1 MEQNIETTNTQ
12 APMPLTVENVSEIVA
27 GVLAYCRSTASRCFD
42 DDDDFRQICDEFS
55 GSLAAFAGFDATA
68 FDTACGWEDED
79 DEEDTDE
86 QKAI

>member
-1 MEQNIETTNTQ
+1 MEQNIETTTTQ

-27 GVLAYCRSTASRCFD
+27 GVLAYCRSTASWCFD

-86 QKAI
+86 EKAI